1 MHTRID
7 FSATR
12 TDVAEIPSLS
22 IPAVQCFCQHKSARM
37 LAYAFRAGKNQT
49 VREPIFTQFPA
60 EAFDDLLIA
69 DKGIELHHS
78 NPSKVKMWRWTAFI
92 RRAESP
98 KSMASYAEA
107 SWRYPSRT
115 RL

>member
-22 IPAVQCFCQHKSARM
+22 IPAIQFFCQHKSARM

-78 NPSKVKMWRWTAFI
+78 NPSKVKMWRRTASSA
-92 RRAESP
+92 RTAQKNKMGS
-98 KSMASYAEA
+98 SSEA
-107 SWRYPSRT
+107 SW
-115 RL
+115 

>member
-1 MHTRID
+1 MHTRVD

-22 IPAVQCFCQHKSARM
+22 IPAVQSFCQHKSARM

-49 VREPIFTQFPA
+49 VREPIFTQFPP
-60 EAFDDLLIA
+60 EAFDDLVIA

-78 NPSKVKMWRWTAFI
+78 NPSKVKMWRWTASI
-92 RRAESP
+92 GRSAENKPMTLTPEGRSD
-98 KSMASYAEA
+98 
-107 SWRYPSRT
+107 YP
-115 RL
+115 